1 MNGCTHLS
9 GIINSLP
16 VCIMLLD
23 PDGSIREMNPAGLA
37 MVEAD
42 SFELVKGKP
51 YHHIVAPEFR
61 SSFQALVRKVTRGE
75 TDSLEYQITGLKG
88 TRRWLDVH
96 AVPFRNSDS
105 PDVSILTVTRDT
117 TERVQREGK
126 TRYDQKMEIISTLT
140 SGIAHDF
147 NNILTAIIGYATVM
161 KMKLTEDD
169 RLRPMA
175 LQILAASER
184 ASGLTKGMLSFG
196 SKQILNLKQ
205 MDVNDIVRKVSRAFE
220 KTSGDSITVSLNLAA
235 TSLASMVDEDQIEQ
249 SLLNIMTNAR
259 DAMPSKGTISI
270 STEIMELED
279 TFISI
284 HGYGVK
290 GTYGVIAITD
300 TGHGMDERTRRKV
313 FEPFFTTK
321 EPGKGTG
328 LGLAIVYGCIKSHGG
343 FVNVYSEPGTG
354 TTFRVYLP
362 ISDDRTYDASS
373 MTALFPEG
381 KGETILISDDEDGV
395 RKVMT
400 TVLERFGY
408 RVLQAADG
416 EEALRIFREQADHIH
431 LVMLDVFMP
440 RLNGNEVYDE
450 IIRLRPGTRV
460 VFTSGY
466 TADIVRQKR
475 LLSENVPFISKPVSP
490 RDLLS
495 KIREVLDT

>member
-1 MNGCTHLS
+1 MNGGAHLG
-9 GIINSLP
+9 GIIDSVP

-42 SFELVKGKP
+42 SFARVRGKP

-61 SSFQALVRKVTRGE
+61 SSFQSLARKVVRGE

-96 AVPFRNSDS
+96 AVPYRDAGGQGA
-105 PDVSILTVTRDT
+105 SILAVTRDT

-126 TRYDQKMEIISTLT
+126 TRYDQKMEVISTLT
-140 SGIAHDF
+140 GGIAHDF
-147 NNILTAIIGYATVM
+147 NNILTAIIGYATVL
-161 KMKLTEDD
+161 KMKLDEDD
-169 RLRPMA
+169 LLRPMA

-184 ASGLTKGMLSFG
+184 ASSLTKGLLSFG
-196 SKQILNLKQ
+196 SKQLLNLKQ
-205 MDVNDIVRKVSRAFE
+205 VDLNDIVRRVSGTFGQG
-220 KTSGDSITVSLNLAA
+220 SGGAITVSLNLAA
-235 TSLASMVDEDQIEQ
+235 AGLVSRVDEEQIEQ
-249 SLLNIMTNAR
+249 SLLNIMANAR
-259 DAMPSKGTISI
+259 DAMPSGGIISI
-270 STEIMELED
+270 STETMELED

-290 GTYGVIAITD
+290 GSYAVIAVTD
-300 TGHGMDERTRRKV
+300 TGHGMDERTSRKV

-328 LGLAIVYGCIKSHGG
+328 LGLAIVYGSIKSHGG
-343 FVNVYSEPGTG
+343 FLNVYSEPGIG

-362 ISDDRTYDASS
+362 LSSDRPHDASS
-373 MTALFPEG
+373 TAALIPEG
-381 KGETILISDDEDGV
+381 RGETILIGEDEDGV
-395 RKVMT
+395 RKIMAS
-400 TVLERFGY
+400 VLEQFGY

-416 EEALRIFREQADHIH
+416 AEALRIFREQGAQVH
-431 LVMLDVFMP
+431 LVMLDIFMP
-440 RLNGNEVYDE
+440 VLNGNEVYNE
-450 IIRLRPGTRV
+450 IIRLRPGVRV

-466 TADIVRQKR
+466 TADIIRQKH

-490 RDLLS
+490 RDLLAR
-495 KIREVLDT
+495 IREVLDT

>member
-1 MNGCTHLS
+1 MNCEAHRS
-9 GIINSLP
+9 GVIDSVP
-16 VCIMLLD
+16 VCIMLLA
-23 PDGSIREMNPAGLA
+23 PDGSLRDMNPAGLA

-42 SFELVKGKP
+42 SFELVRDKP

-61 SSFQALVRKVTRGE
+61 SAFQSLVRKVSGGE

-96 AVPFRNSDS
+96 AVPFHYDNG
-105 PDVSILTVTRDT
+105 PDRYILAVTRDT

-126 TRYDQKMEIISTLT
+126 TRYDQKMEVISTLT

-161 KMKLTEDD
+161 KMKLPADD
-169 RLRPMA
+169 LLRPLA

-184 ASGLTKGMLSFG
+184 ASGLTKGLLSFG
-196 SKQILNLKQ
+196 SKQILSLKQ
-205 MDVNDIVRKVSRAFE
+205 VDLNDIVRKTAGIFGRE
-220 KTSGDSITVSLNLAA
+220 SGGAITVSLNLTPAR
-235 TSLASMVDEDQIEQ
+235 LASMVDEEQIEQ
-249 SLLNIMTNAR
+249 SLLNMMANAR
-259 DAMPSKGTISI
+259 DVMPSGGTISI
-270 STEIMELED
+270 STESMELED

-290 GTYGVIAITD
+290 GSYGVIALTD
-300 TGHGMDERTRRKV
+300 TGQGMDERTRRKV

-328 LGLAIVYGCIKSHGG
+328 LGLAIVYGSIKSHRG

-362 ISDDRTYDASS
+362 LSGDRLHDTSS
-373 MTALFPEG
+373 TTSLFPEG
-381 KGETILISDDEDGV
+381 RGETILLGDDDGGV
-395 RKVMT
+395 RKVVAS
-400 TVLERFGY
+400 VLERFGY

-416 EEALRIFREQADHIH
+416 GEALRMFREQADQIQ
-431 LVMLDVFMP
+431 LVMLDMFMP
-440 RLNGNEVYDE
+440 LLDGKAVYDE
-450 IIRLRPGTRV
+450 IIRLHPGTRV
-460 VFTSGY
+460 IFTSGY
-466 TADIVRQKR
+466 TADIIRQR
-475 LLSENVPFISKPVSP
+475 HLFSDNVPFISKPVSP
-490 RDLLS
+490 RDLLI

>member
-1 MNGCTHLS
+1 MNGGDHLS
-9 GIINSLP
+9 GIIDSVP

-23 PDGSIREMNPAGLA
+23 PDGSVAEMNPAGLA

-42 SFELVKGKP
+42 SFEQVRGKP
-51 YHHIVAPEFR
+51 YDHLVAPEFR
-61 SSFQALVRKVTRGE
+61 SSFQSLVRKVARGE
-75 TDSLEYQITGLKG
+75 TDSLAYQITGLKG
-88 TRRWLDVH
+88 TRRWLDVD
-96 AVPFRNSDS
+96 AVPFQVADG
-105 PDVSILTVTRDT
+105 PGASILAVTRDT

-126 TRYDQKMEIISTLT
+126 SRYDQKMEIISTLT
-140 SGIAHDF
+140 NGIAHDF

-161 KMKLTEDD
+161 KMKLDEKDL
-169 RLRPMA
+169 LRPMA

-184 ASGLTKGMLSFG
+184 ASGLTKGLLSFG

-205 MDVNDIVRKVSRAFE
+205 VDLNDVIRRVFGKE
-220 KTSGDSITVSLNLAA
+220 SGESITVSLNLAA
-235 TSLASMVDEDQIEQ
+235 ARLASMVDEGQIEQ
-249 SLLNIMTNAR
+249 SLLNIVSNAR
-259 DAMPSKGTISI
+259 DAMHSGGIISI
-270 STEIMELED
+270 STETMELED

-290 GTYGVIAITD
+290 GSYAVIAVTD

-321 EPGKGTG
+321 DPGKGTG
-328 LGLAIVYGCIKSHGG
+328 LGLAIVYGSIKSHGG

-362 ISDDRTYDASS
+362 LAGDRLRDASS
-373 MTALFPEG
+373 TASLFPDG
-381 KGETILISDDEDGV
+381 RGETILIGEDEDGV
-395 RKVMT
+395 RKILAS
-400 TVLERFGY
+400 VLEKFGY

-416 EEALRIFREQADHIH
+416 AEALRIFREQGDQIH

-440 RLNGNEVYDE
+440 VLNGKAVYDE
-450 IIRLRPGTRV
+450 IIRLRPGIRV
-460 VFTSGY
+460 IFTSGY
-466 TADIVRQKR
+466 TADIIRQKH

>member
-1 MNGCTHLS
+1 MNGESHRA
-9 GIINSLP
+9 GIIDSVP
-16 VCIMLLD
+16 VCIMLLV
-23 PDGSIREMNPAGLA
+23 PDGSLRDMNPAGLA

-42 SFELVKGKP
+42 SLERIRGKP

-61 SSFQALVRKVTRGE
+61 SSFQALVRKVAGGG

-96 AVPFRNSDS
+96 AVPFHYANG
-105 PDVSILTVTRDT
+105 PDRYILAVARDT

-161 KMKLTEDD
+161 KMKLPEDD
-169 RLRPMA
+169 LLRPMA

-184 ASGLTKGMLSFG
+184 ASGLTKGLLSFG
-196 SKQILNLKQ
+196 SKQILNLEQ
-205 MDVNDIVRKVSRAFE
+205 VDLNDIVRNATGIFE
-220 KTSGDSITVSLNLAA
+220 KESGGAITVSLNLAPA
-235 TSLASMVDEDQIEQ
+235 RLAGMVDEGQIEQ
-249 SLLNIMTNAR
+249 SLLNIMANAR
-259 DAMPSKGTISI
+259 DAMPSGGTLSI
-270 STEIMELED
+270 STETMELED

-290 GTYGVIAITD
+290 GSYGVIALTD
-300 TGHGMDERTRRKV
+300 SGRGMDERTRRKV

-328 LGLAIVYGCIKSHGG
+328 LGLAIVYGSIKSHRG

-362 ISDDRTYDASS
+362 LSGDRLKHASAAAS
-373 MTALFPEG
+373 LCPEG
-381 KGETILISDDEDGV
+381 RGETILIGDNEGGA
-395 RKVMT
+395 RKVVAS
-400 TVLERFGY
+400 VLERFGY
-408 RVLQAADG
+408 RVLQASDG
-416 EEALRIFREQADHIH
+416 GEALRLFQEQADQVR
-431 LVMLDVFMP
+431 LVMLDIFMP
-440 RLNGNEVYDE
+440 VLNGKEVCDE

-466 TADIVRQKR
+466 TADIIRQKH
-475 LLSENVPFISKPVSP
+475 LLSDNVPFIAKPVSP
-490 RDLLS
+490 RDLLT

>member
-1 MNGCTHLS
+1 MNGGGHLS
-9 GIINSLP
+9 RIIDSLP

-23 PDGSIREMNPAGLA
+23 ADGSIREMNPAGLA

-42 SFELVKGKP
+42 SFERVQGKP

-61 SSFQALVRKVTRGE
+61 SSFQSLVRKVTDGA
-75 TDSLEYQITGLKG
+75 TYSLEFQITSLKG

-96 AVPFRNSDS
+96 AVPFRDAAV
-105 PDVSILTVTRDT
+105 PGASILAVIRDT

-147 NNILTAIIGYATVM
+147 NNILTAIVGYATVM
-161 KMKLTEDD
+161 KMKLDVDD
-169 RLRPMA
+169 LLRPMA

-184 ASGLTKGMLSFG
+184 ASGLTKGLLSFG
-196 SKQILNLKQ
+196 SKQILSLEQ
-205 MDVNDIVRKVSRAFE
+205 ADLNDIVRKVSGIFE
-220 KTSGDSITVSLNLAA
+220 KESGSSITVSLDLTAA
-235 TSLASMVDEDQIEQ
+235 SLACKVDEEQIEQ
-249 SLLNIMTNAR
+249 SLLNIMANAR
-259 DAMPSKGTISI
+259 DAMPSGGIISI
-270 STEIMELED
+270 STKTMELED

-290 GTYGVIAITD
+290 GSYAVIAVTD
-300 TGHGMDERTRRKV
+300 TGHGMDERTRRKA

-328 LGLAIVYGCIKSHGG
+328 LGLAIVYGSIKSHGG
-343 FVNVYSEPGTG
+343 FLNVYSEPGIG
-354 TTFRVYLP
+354 TTFRIYLP
-362 ISDDRTYDASS
+362 LSGDRLHDSS
-373 MTALFPEG
+373 STTALFPEG
-381 KGETILISDDEDGV
+381 RGETILIGEDEGGV
-395 RKVMT
+395 REIMAS
-400 TVLERFGY
+400 VLEQFGY

-416 EEALRIFREQADHIH
+416 AEALRIFREQGDKVQ

-440 RLNGNEVYDE
+440 ILNGKSVYDE
-450 IIRLRPGTRV
+450 IIRLRPGIRV

-466 TADIVRQKR
+466 PADIIRQKQ
-475 LLSENVPFISKPVSP
+475 LLDETMPFISKPVSP

>member
-1 MNGCTHLS
+1 
-9 GIINSLP
+9 
-16 VCIMLLD
+16 MLLD
-23 PDGSIREMNPAGLA
+23 PDGSIRDMNPAGLA

-42 SFELVKGKP
+42 SFERVQGKL
-51 YHHIVAPEFR
+51 YQHIVAPEFR
-61 SSFQALVRKVTRGE
+61 SSFQSLIRKVADGE
-75 TDSLEYQITGLKG
+75 SESLEYQITGIKG

-96 AVPFRNSDS
+96 AVPFRNSNG
-105 PDVSILTVTRDT
+105 PGTSILAVTRDT

-126 TRYDQKMEIISTLT
+126 TRYDQKMEVVSTLT

-161 KMKLTEDD
+161 KMKLNEDD
-169 RLRPMA
+169 LLRPMA
-175 LQILAASER
+175 LQILASSER

-205 MDVNDIVRKVSRAFE
+205 VDLNDIVRKVAGNFE
-220 KTSGDSITVSLNLAA
+220 KSSGGFITVSPKLAP
-235 TSLASMVDEDQIEQ
+235 TDLISMVDDGQIEQ
-249 SLLNIMTNAR
+249 ALLNIMANAR
-259 DAMPSKGTISI
+259 DAMPSGGVINI
-270 STEIMELED
+270 STEFMELED

-290 GTYGVIAITD
+290 GSYGVIAVTD
-300 TGHGMDERTRRKV
+300 TGHGMDERTRKKV

-328 LGLAIVYGCIKSHGG
+328 LGLAIVYGSIKSHGG

-362 ISDDRTYDASS
+362 LSGIRQRNSS
-373 MTALFPEG
+373 STAALFPEG
-381 KGETILISDDEDGV
+381 RGETILISEDDSSV
-395 RKVMT
+395 RMIMT
-400 TVLERFGY
+400 SVLEKFGY

-416 EEALRIFREQADHIH
+416 GEALRIFREQEDQIH

-440 RLNGNEVYDE
+440 VLNGKAVYDE
-450 IIRLRPGTRV
+450 IIRLRPSIRV
-460 VFTSGY
+460 IFTSGY
-466 TADIVRQKR
+466 TADIIRQNN
-475 LLSENVPFISKPVSP
+475 LLTGNVPFISKPVSP
-490 RDLLS
+490 RDLLT